1 MAHVGDLI
9 AEMLARYGVERV
21 FGQPGGQT
29 AALYDG
35 IAKRAPRINHTLSR
49 DERSAAYEADAYARL
64 TGKPG
69 VCDVTVGPGTTKLTD
84 GLVESLNASI
94 PVVAIVGELP
104 RDWET
109 LRDKGVA
116 SQGFDQISFLKS
128 VTKATWTVPSV
139 KALPQVLRS
148 AFRTA
153 TTGCPG
159 PVAVV
164 IPHDVMDAGWDED
177 AADVEIDDRYT
188 RAPAYRPIPEADA
201 IEEAADLLSRAQ
213 RPAVVAGGGVL
224 GSRATEELARLAET
238 VDACVVT
245 SFSGK
250 GAIADTTPYSGG
262 VLNPLAGPTANTL
275 VKRADVV
282 VWLGSKVS
290 QNTSVN
296 WTIPAPEQAT
306 IHIDVDPIEL
316 GRTFRPTVALN
327 GDVKAT
333 LAALLEELEPQDRSE
348 WLDEIAA
355 VRTEGQEERDEEAAS
370 EGSPLAPQRVMREL
384 DARLSPDDVVISDAS
399 FSAGWIS
406 AWLPVKEAGRNWIF
420 ARGQGGLGYS
430 VPAAIGAASV
440 RPENRVVTISGDGGF
455 YYAIGELATHAQHG
469 LRTINVVLNNG
480 TLGWLQM
487 WQEIFF
493 EGLRQSVDLETP
505 ESQPNFAAAGAAMGC
520 LGIKVEKPE
529 DLGAALDQA
538 FAAEGPVVLEVRIDP
553 RATPLHSFR
562 RRLAEGSEGRVFDR
576 PGATYELRPWAKS
589 AEAAAVNAEREK
601 EHTGL
606 PTEP

>member
-1 MAHVGDLI
+1 MAHCGDLI

-21 FGQPGGQT
+21 FGQPGAQT

-35 IAKRAPRINHTLSR
+35 IARRTPRIVHTLAR

-84 GLVESLNASI
+84 GLVESFNASI

-104 RDWET
+104 RDWEP

-116 SQGFDQISFLKS
+116 SQGFDQVSFLKS
-128 VTKATWTVPSV
+128 ITKATWTAPSV
-139 KALPQVLRS
+139 KALPQLIRS

-153 TTGCPG
+153 TTGRPG
-159 PVAVV
+159 PVAVIV
-164 IPHDVMDAGWDED
+164 PHDVMDAEWDENE
-177 AADVEIDDRYT
+177 ADVEIDDRYT
-188 RAPAYRPIPEADA
+188 RAPAYRPIPSRE
-201 IEEAADLLSRAQ
+201 EVREAAELLSGAQ
-213 RPAVVAGGGVL
+213 RPGIVAGGGVL
-224 GSRATEELARLAET
+224 GSRATEELSRLAET
-238 VDACVVT
+238 IDAVVLT

-250 GAIADTTPYSGG
+250 GSISETSPHSGG

-282 VWLGSKVS
+282 VWVGSKVS

-306 IHIDVDPIEL
+306 VHIDVDPIEL

-327 GDVKAT
+327 GDAKAT
-333 LAALLEELEPQDRSE
+333 LAALLEELEPRDHPE
-348 WLDEIAA
+348 WMEEIAE
-355 VRTEGQEERDEEAAS
+355 VKSEGQRERDEEASS
-370 EGSPLAPQRVMREL
+370 EGTPLAPQRVMREL
-384 DARLSPDDVVISDAS
+384 EARLSPDDVVISDAS
-399 FSAGWIS
+399 FAAGWIS
-406 AWLPVKEAGRNWIF
+406 AWLSVKAAGRNWIF

-430 VPAAIGAASV
+430 VPAAVGAASV

-455 YYAIGELATHAQHG
+455 YYAIGELATHAQNG

-487 WQEIFF
+487 WQEVFY
-493 EGLRQSVDLETP
+493 EDLRQSVDLETP

-520 LGIKVEKPE
+520 LGIRVDNLE
-529 DLGAALDQA
+529 DLRDALDRA
-538 FAAEGPVVLEVRIDP
+538 FASEGPVVLDIRIDP
-553 RATPLHSFR
+553 EATPLHSFR
-562 RRLAEGSEGRVFDR
+562 RRRAEGVEGRRFDR
-576 PGATYELRPWAKS
+576 PGTTYELRPWSKS
-589 AEAAAVNAEREK
+589 AEAAAVNAERQK
-601 EHTGL
+601 DHTTV

>member
-1 MAHVGDLI
+1 MAHVGDLV

-29 AALYDG
+29 ASLYDG
-35 IAKRAPRINHTLSR
+35 IAKRAPRIGHTLSR

-116 SQGFDQISFLKS
+116 SQGFDQVSFLKS
-128 VTKATWTVPSV
+128 ITKATWTAPSV

-153 TTGCPG
+153 TTGRPG
-159 PVAVV
+159 PVAVI
-164 IPHDVMDAGWDED
+164 IPHDIMDAEWDESE
-177 AADVEIDDRYT
+177 ADVEIDDRYT
-188 RAPAYRPIPEADA
+188 RAPAYRPVPSSEEIR
-201 IEEAADLLSRAQ
+201 EAAELLARAR
-213 RPAVVAGGGVL
+213 RPAIVAGGGVL
-224 GSRATEELARLAET
+224 GSRATEELARLVET
-238 VDACVVT
+238 IDACVVT

-250 GAIADTTPYSGG
+250 GSFVETSPYSGG

-282 VWLGSKVS
+282 VWVGSKVS

-306 IHIDVDPIEL
+306 VHIDVDPIEL

-327 GDVKAT
+327 GDAKAT
-333 LAALLEELEPQDRSE
+333 LAALLEELEPRDHPE
-348 WLDEIAA
+348 WLEEMAE
-355 VRTEGQEERDEEAAS
+355 VKTEGQEERDKEAS
-370 EGSPLAPQRVMREL
+370 LEGAPLAPQRVMREF
-384 DARLSPDDVVISDAS
+384 DARLSPDDLVISDAS
-399 FSAGWIS
+399 FAAGWIS

-440 RPENRVVTISGDGGF
+440 RPENRIVTISGDGGF

-469 LRTINVVLNNG
+469 LRTSNVVLNNG

-487 WQEIFF
+487 WQEIFYDD
-493 EGLRQSVDLETP
+493 LRQSVDLETP
-505 ESQPNFAAAGAAMGC
+505 ESRPDFAAAGAAMGC
-520 LGIKVEKPE
+520 LGIRVDDPE
-529 DLGAALDQA
+529 DLPDALDRA
-538 FAAEGPVVLEVRIDP
+538 FAAEGPVVLDIRIDP
-553 RATPLHSFR
+553 EATPLHSFR
-562 RRLAEGSEGRVFDR
+562 RRRAEGDEGRQFDR
-576 PGATYELRPWAKS
+576 PGATYELRPWSRS
-589 AEAAAVNAEREK
+589 AEAAAVNAERREDY
-601 EHTGL
+601 TSV